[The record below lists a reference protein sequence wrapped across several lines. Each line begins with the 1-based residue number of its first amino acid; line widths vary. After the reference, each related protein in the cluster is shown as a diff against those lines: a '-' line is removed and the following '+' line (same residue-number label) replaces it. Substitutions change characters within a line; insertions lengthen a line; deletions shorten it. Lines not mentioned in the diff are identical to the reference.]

1 MAHSNETQFYH
12 LPLYSGSDII
22 NPLTDFNNANE
33 ALDTAM
39 HEVAES
45 SAEAKQ
51 EAHQA
56 TEDIAAYGER
66 IAQCETDASEAYSK
80 ASDTQDMIASSF
92 DPLKEGG
99 YAIGDSVIYA
109 GKLYTFINPH
119 TGAWDAGDVISQ
131 PITDA
136 VKSTIAEGKEEIE
149 QETAAAL
156 EEIAGQTQKVTAT
169 QKMIAPAFDATL
181 NYVSGDCVTYAD
193 KLYQFN
199 ANHTGAWT
207 GTDVDVVIVENQIA
221 EMKSTF
227 TVGVDTIVDAI
238 EEEGVTL
245 SESTPS
251 ACATGI
257 HTVATNKY
265 NAGRSQG
272 RQDVSETLDFK
283 NDAGQASSSIQS
295 PISFTG
301 LTPNRYYLLTV
312 MSNNADAFGMI
323 SIESGG
329 TQLNSTSWTD
339 SKSSN
344 MSMTGGNL
352 YKGIILLIATSNH
365 ISIKKNGGYPT
376 YLALIEMGV
385 AI

>member
-45 SAEAKQ
+45 AAEAKQ

-66 IAQCETDASEAYSK
+66 IAQCEADASDAYSK
-80 ASDTQDMIASSF
+80 ASDTQDMIASPF

-119 TGAWDAGDVISQ
+119 TSAWDAGDVINQ

-136 VKSTIAEGKEEIE
+136 VKSTIADGKREIE
-149 QETAAAL
+149 EETTAALA
-156 EEIAGQTQKVTAT
+156 EIAGQTQKVTAT
-169 QKMIAPAFDATL
+169 QKMIAPAFDAAL
-181 NYVSGDCVTYAD
+181 NYANGDCVTYAD

-227 TVGVDTIVDAI
+227 TDGVDTIVNAI
-238 EEEGVTL
+238 ETEGVTL

-251 ACATGI
+251 ACATGV
-257 HTVATNKY
+257 HEV
-265 NAGRSQG
+265 RSKG
-272 RQDVSETLDFK
+272 RQDVDQYNIVVNTDIGSLVGREY
-283 NDAGQASSSIQS
+283 
-295 PISFTG
+295 SFNT
-301 LTPNRYYLLTV
+301 TPNQYYALVMLGAVPVTLHQIIISEGATV
-312 MSNNADAFGMI
+312 IGTNSF
-323 SIESGG
+323 ELVSGE
-329 TQLNSTSWTD
+329 TI
-339 SKSSN
+339 SSN
-344 MSMTGGNL
+344 AQFLFVKSTGENITIRRSSG
-352 YKGIILLIATSNH
+352 A
-365 ISIKKNGGYPT
+365 GGVYVFAVHLGP
-376 YLALIEMGV
+376 

>member
-80 ASDTQDMIASSF
+80 ASDTQDMIASPF

-119 TGAWDAGDVISQ
+119 TGTWDAGDVISQ

-136 VKSTIAEGKEEIE
+136 VKSTIADGKQEIE
-149 QETAAAL
+149 EETAAAL
-156 EEIAGQTQKVTAT
+156 AEIAGQTQKVTAT

-181 NYVSGDCVTYAD
+181 NYANGDCVTYAD

-227 TVGVDTIVDAI
+227 TDGVDTIVDAI

-265 NAGRSQG
+265 NSGRSQG
-272 RQDVSETLDFK
+272 RKDVKSTFIGGEPQGASIHQELTFDTV
-283 NDAGQASSSIQS
+283 AGHYYFGIYTATQEAQYIPSIVT
-295 PISFTG
+295 IT
-301 LTPNRYYLLTV
+301 
-312 MSNNADAFGMI
+312 
-323 SIESGG
+323 SGG
-329 TQLNSTSWTD
+329 SEVTE
-339 SKSSN
+339 K
-344 MSMTGGNL
+344 
-352 YKGIILLIATSNH
+352 ILRDGSGYGLSGSQCYVLIEATSNH
-365 ISIKKNGGYPT
+365 IVINKTSSIPVSIM
-376 YLALIEMGV
+376 LIEMGLYQ
-385 AI
+385 